1 MILGTVFLGYAYEPV
16 LEAVR
21 AELIRVVNFVR
32 PSIFEGELAELLH
45 QVIPSAEMV
54 KFGEI
59 GPDAVTVATRLA
71 RAYTIRDIFYVVIL
85 SLLMPSMISLS
96 AWLT

>member
-32 PSIFEGELAELLH
+32 PSIFEGELAGLLH

-54 KFGEI
+54 KFG
-59 GPDAVTVATRLA
+59 
-71 RAYTIRDIFYVVIL
+71 
-85 SLLMPSMISLS
+85 
-96 AWLT
+96 